1 MTSTLATTDQT
12 ILLTPRAVVRA
23 ILIGFLATAATLSA
37 LLVLVNQPAWWRGLI
52 AASVVSAIAAAASV
66 VPMAWGARRGLNQTV
81 GGYFMAAGARAIV
94 SLGGCMLA
102 IVSGGY
108 PAAPTLL
115 LMVAYYF
122 VLLGIE
128 SGLVAKA
135 TWSARG

>member
-1 MTSTLATTDQT
+1 MTPTALPSNEPLS
-12 ILLTPRAVVRA
+12 LPPAVVARG
-23 ILIGFLATAATLSA
+23 IVIGLFATAATLAA
-37 LLVLVNQPAWWRGLI
+37 LLVLVNQPAWWRGYI

-66 VPMAWGARRGLNQTV
+66 VPLVWGLRRGLNQAV
-81 GGYFMAAGARAIV
+81 GGYFIAAGARAVV

-122 VLLGIE
+122 VLLAIE

>member
-1 MTSTLATTDQT
+1 MTPTANPSNEPITLPPT
-12 ILLTPRAVVRA
+12 AVVRG
-23 ILIGFLATAATLSA
+23 IVVGFLATAATLA
-37 LLVLVNQPAWWRGLI
+37 LLLVLVNQPAWWRGFL
-52 AASVVSAIAAAASV
+52 AASVVSAIAAAASI
-66 VPMAWGARRGLNQTV
+66 VPLVWGLRRGLNQAV
-81 GGYFMAAGARAIV
+81 GGYFMSAGARAAV

-102 IVSGGY
+102 IMSGGY

>member
-1 MTSTLATTDQT
+1 MSESVPLS
-12 ILLTPRAVVRA
+12 PGAVVRGIA
-23 ILIGFLATAATLSA
+23 IGFVATAATLAA
-37 LLVLVNQPAWWRGLI
+37 LLVLVNQPAWWRGFV
-52 AASVVSAIAAAASV
+52 AASVVSAIAAAASI
-66 VPMAWGARRGLNQTV
+66 VPLVWGVKRGLNLAV
-81 GGYFMAAGARAIV
+81 AGYFMAAGARAIV

-128 SGLVAKA
+128 SALIAKA
-135 TWSARG
+135 TWNTRG

>member
-1 MTSTLATTDQT
+1 MTPTATTNEPLSLPQARVVRGIAIGFVATAVTLA
-12 ILLTPRAVVRA
+12 
-23 ILIGFLATAATLSA
+23 A
-37 LLVLVNQPAWWRGLI
+37 LLVLVNQPAWWRGYV
-52 AASVVSAIAAAASV
+52 AATVVSAIAAAASI
-66 VPMAWGARRGLNQTV
+66 VPLVWGLRRGLNLAV
-81 GGYFMAAGARAIV
+81 AGYFMAAGARAIV

-102 IVSGGY
+102 ITAGRY

-128 SGLVAKA
+128 SGLVARA